1 MKDLTDRE
9 LLDLVD
15 SAMKTI
21 VARFKAEREA
31 GEKARPEPPPPRD
44 SAA

>member
-15 SAMKTI
+15 SAMTTV

-31 GEKARPEPPPPRD
+31 AEKAQPEPPPQPD
-44 SAA
+44 PAT